1 MHLADA
7 VDLIPGM
14 RGERICQSLVIACDA
29 HHHQACLCQMNQ
41 HHRTKMSH
49 LFLHQEYPP
58 HLQAQQLALEPL
70 LERQKQVKL
79 HCHRT
84 VNHTLNEL

>member
-1 MHLADA
+1 
-7 VDLIPGM
+7 
-14 RGERICQSLVIACDA
+14 
-29 HHHQACLCQMNQ
+29 
-41 HHRTKMSH
+41 MSP

-84 VNHTLNEL
+84 VNHTLNELRVSEESKKVDIESQTIDHLILVSTESHLASGSP